1 MVTRSKQ
8 NEIHSYGII
17 QRQYLDKFDKVK
29 IVPVVSYDEYIIAR
43 RAKQYGDPSKIY
55 ACNQHGNNY
64 SNRLI
69 AIYNGEHFLYLWQQ
83 I

>member
-1 MVTRSKQ
+1 MKYIRMELFKD
-8 NEIHSYGII
+8 NN
-17 QRQYLDKFDKVK
+17 LDKFDKVK

-43 RAKQYGDPSKIY
+43 RAKQYGAPSKIY

-83 I
+83 T